1 MAWRLCSPLMLNR
14 RLPEA
19 RTLFDE
25 AIGLGDRDS
34 SIPRVRL
41 AQAMGHRAIMLQNE
55 GKRDQAET
63 MYRKA
68 LAIGRQEDPNGFWQ
82 TSVLFGLATVIARPC
97 QNTRLRRQVNF
108 QILATISRA
117 GKASAAKSAK
127 TDPLGGKSAHKAAGG
142 QPERAQ
148 KRPAA

>member
-1 MAWRLCSPLMLNR
+1 MFGALWIVAKL
-14 RLPEA
+14 
-19 RTLFDE
+19 D
-25 AIGLGDRDS
+25 IDRDRDLARVVS
-34 SIPRVRL
+34 VKIDRTQLSEFPDRDAASLVQALESDARLWDFSIALKSLKAGLRPTSGQSG
-41 AQAMGHRAIMLQNE
+41 A
-55 GKRDQAET
+55 D
-63 MYRKA
+63 YRN
-68 LAIGRQEDPNGFWQ
+68 DPPN
-82 TSVLFGLATVIARPC
+82 SPC